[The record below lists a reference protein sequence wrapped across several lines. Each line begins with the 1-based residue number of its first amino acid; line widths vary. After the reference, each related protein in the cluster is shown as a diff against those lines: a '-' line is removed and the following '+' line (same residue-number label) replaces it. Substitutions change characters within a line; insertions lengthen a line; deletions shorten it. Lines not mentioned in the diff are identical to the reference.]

1 MEQVAAR
8 TLETC
13 LASFVTNSSAE
24 LNCHEGLGLVFS
36 EEADL
41 SLL

>member
-24 LNCHEGLGLVFS
+24 LNCNEGLVLVFG
-36 EEADL
+36 EEADV